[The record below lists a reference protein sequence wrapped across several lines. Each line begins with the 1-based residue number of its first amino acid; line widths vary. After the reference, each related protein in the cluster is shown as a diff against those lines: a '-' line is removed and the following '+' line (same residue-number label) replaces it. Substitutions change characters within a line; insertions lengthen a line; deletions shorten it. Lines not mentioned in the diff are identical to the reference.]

1 MFCFSLDKFNTAAS
15 ILEETADWFTHD
27 KITQKRKYIANLID
41 QISWGSEA
49 RGQRTLPALSRE
61 QSGAQSIKVMRDN
74 IAGMKRMWATLDLK
88 MKPVMDWLGNPVH
101 VLDRSNEKDIEYI
114 FKLVHKVAERSMPEN
129 SRSLLALAENI
140 NNLSGVLL
148 RSGGSS
154 SGQEET
160 KRNLEEKLINVMAAI
175 LKAIKKL
182 ESTTNRIEKQLEKS
196 NKGQKRT
203 NRKRKCKGD
212 DDSDLRDKKTR
223 RQ

>member
-61 QSGAQSIKVMRDN
+61 QSGAQSITVMRDN
-74 IAGMKRMWATLDLK
+74 IARMKRMWATLDLK
-88 MKPVMDWLGNPVH
+88 VKPVMNWLGNPDH
-101 VLDRSNEKDIEYI
+101 VLDSSNEKDMEYI
-114 FKLVHKVAERSMPEN
+114 FRLVEKVAERSLQEN
-129 SRSLLALAENI
+129 RRSLMALVGDIYNM
-140 NNLSGVLL
+140 STVLM

-160 KRNLEEKLINVMAAI
+160 KRNLEERLINVMAAI

-182 ESTTNRIEKQLEKS
+182 ESTTNRVEKQQEKS
-196 NKGQKRT
+196 AKGLK
-203 NRKRKCKGD
+203 RKRKSKGD
-212 DDSDLRDKKTR
+212 E
-223 RQ
+223 